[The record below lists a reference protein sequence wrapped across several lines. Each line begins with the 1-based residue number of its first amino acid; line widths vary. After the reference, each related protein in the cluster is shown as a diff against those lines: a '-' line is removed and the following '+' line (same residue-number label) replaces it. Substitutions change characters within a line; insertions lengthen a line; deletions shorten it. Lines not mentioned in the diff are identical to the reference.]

1 MALPVT
7 RPSDIIAMKQVKML
21 IYGHTGVGK
30 TTLVGTAKN
39 PIIFDCESGAYRSIR
54 SSDVIEIKTME
65 DANKY
70 AADPDLAAY
79 DTVVIDS
86 FYGLVNLSIDYLKRT
101 NPAVMQSDGTPQMK
115 GWGYVA
121 KSIISLINGLINS
134 GKDVICVSHLTIS
147 SKKGTDLQF
156 YSPEIQ
162 GGARKFVHKTF
173 DFIGLLSQE
182 TNGRT
187 LDFVGDPYKEYK
199 NTHDALGV
207 HVVPDVGQNPNFLA
221 ELIET
226 AKQKVSAGTEKQQ
239 RAAQKQAE
247 LRKLIADATDA
258 KGLDAA
264 LAAIS
269 AAETLPAFTIKVL
282 KSDLVKRG
290 IELSFE
296 YKDSKWVKAKAKE
309 GEAV

>member
-21 IYGHTGVGK
+21 VYGHTGVGK

-54 SSDVIEIKTME
+54 SSDVIEIKSIQ

-70 AADPDLAAY
+70 ADDPDLAVY

-86 FYGLVNLSIDYLKRT
+86 FHGLINLAIAALDRYLI
-101 NPAVMQSDGTPQMK
+101 QGDGTPQMK
-115 GWGYVA
+115 GWGQVT
-121 KSIISLINGLINS
+121 KSVVSLLDKLILS
-134 GKDVICVSHLTIS
+134 GKDVICISHLTIS
-147 SKKGTDLQF
+147 KKKGTEVDF
-156 YSPEIQ
+156 FSPEIQ
-162 GGARKFVHKTF
+162 GGARKFVSKTF
-173 DFIGLLSQE
+173 DFVGLLSQE
-182 TNGRT
+182 AAGRT
-187 LDFVGDPYKEYK
+187 LDFVGDQFKEYK

-258 KGLDAA
+258 NGLDAA
-264 LAAIS
+264 LAAITE
-269 AAETLPAFTIKVL
+269 AETLPAFTIKVL
-282 KSDLVKRG
+282 KSELVKRG
-290 IELSFE
+290 TELSLE

-309 GEAV
+309 GEVA